1 MKKGQGRWTR
11 MLRRGVAL
19 FLTTVTVWV
28 LSLTADMGAAAE
40 TFRTLAESP
49 AFVSAALRAELG
61 NLPEEE
67 AGLTGWQKLVLGQS
81 PTLSAG
87 VGKGETGEAVQ
98 ESPQPTGEPDD
109 PEDPEKLPEVTAAP
123 EDIVGR
129 TLLPTSGEGY
139 DSAQGVYIENR
150 PGLDLDV
157 AALAQAQ
164 LTLTLP
170 EEGPQ
175 VLIVH
180 THGSEAYTPDGTDT
194 YVATGECRTTDT
206 SKSVVRVGDEIAKV
220 LTEMGLTVVHDTALY
235 DYPEYNG
242 AYDRSLAAVENW
254 LAQYPTIQVVLD
266 VHRDA
271 LVGSDGTVYKPITT
285 INGEKCAQVM
295 LVMGSNALYDH
306 PGWLENLALA
316 VQVQKEMN
324 TLWPTL
330 ARPIGL
336 RENRYNQQTAP
347 GAMLVEVGSHG
358 NTLQEALSAARMFAR
373 ALGAVLLEYKG
384 EGGMSLPPGGRWPEG
399 PDEG

>member
-67 AGLTGWQKLVLGQS
+67 ETGLTGWQKLVLGQS

-87 VGKGETGEAVQ
+87 VGKGETGEVVQ

-109 PEDPEKLPEVTAAP
+109 PEDPEEVPEVTVAP

-150 PGLDLDV
+150 PGLALDV
-157 AALAQAQ
+157 AALAQTQ

-206 SKSVVRVGDEIAKV
+206 EKSVVRVGDEIAKV

-254 LAQYPTIQVVLD
+254 LAQYPSIKVVLD

-271 LVGSDGTVYKPITT
+271 LIGSDGTVYKPITT

-306 PGWLENLALA
+306 PNWLENLALA

-358 NTLQEALSAARMFAR
+358 NTLQEALAAARMFAR

-384 EGGMSLPPGGRWPEG
+384 
-399 PDEG
+399 

>member
-1 MKKGQGRWTR
+1 MEKGQGRWTR
-11 MLRRGVAL
+11 LLRRGVAL

-67 AGLTGWQKLVLGQS
+67 SGLTGWQKLVLGQS

-109 PEDPEKLPEVTAAP
+109 PEDPEEVPEVTVAP

-150 PGLDLDV
+150 PGLALDV
-157 AALAQAQ
+157 AALAQTQ

-206 SKSVVRVGDEIAKV
+206 EKSVVRVGDEIAKV

-254 LAQYPTIQVVLD
+254 LTQYPTIQVVLD

-271 LVGSDGTVYKPITT
+271 LIGADGTVYKPITT
-285 INGEKCAQVM
+285 INGESCAQVM

-306 PGWLENLALA
+306 PDWLGNLTLA

-358 NTLQEALSAARMFAR
+358 NTLQEALAAARMFAR

-384 EGGMSLPPGGRWPEG
+384 
-399 PDEG
+399 

>member
-1 MKKGQGRWTR
+1 MKQGQGRWTR
-11 MLRRGVAL
+11 LLRRGTAL

-61 NLPEEE
+61 SLPEEE
-67 AGLTGWQKLVLGQS
+67 GESLTFWERLALGQS

-87 VGKGETGEAVQ
+87 VGRETADAPEAP
-98 ESPQPTGEPDD
+98 SPSPSAGEPDD
-109 PEDPEKLPEVTAAP
+109 PEDPEELPAVTAAP

-129 TLLPTSGEGY
+129 TLLPVSGDGY

-150 PGLDLDV
+150 PGLELDV
-157 AALAQAQ
+157 AAMAQAE
-164 LTLTLP
+164 LALDLP

-194 YVATGECRTTDT
+194 YVATGECRTADKT
-206 SKSVVRVGDEIAKV
+206 KSVVRVGEEVAKV
-220 LTEMGLTVVHDTALY
+220 LTEMGLTVVHDTELY
-235 DYPEYNG
+235 DYPAYNG
-242 AYDRSLAAVENW
+242 SYDRSLAAVEHW

-266 VHRDA
+266 IHRDA
-271 LVGSDGTVYKPITT
+271 LIGADGTVYKPITT
-285 INGEKCAQVM
+285 INGESCAQVM

-306 PGWLENLALA
+306 PDWLGNLTLA

-358 NTLQEALSAARMFAR
+358 NTLQEALAAARMFAR
-373 ALGAVLLEYKG
+373 ALGAVLL
-384 EGGMSLPPGGRWPEG
+384 SQ
-399 PDEG
+399 

>member
-109 PEDPEKLPEVTAAP
+109 PEDPEEVPEVTVAP

-150 PGLDLDV
+150 PGLALDV
-157 AALAQAQ
+157 AALAQTQ

-206 SKSVVRVGDEIAKV
+206 EKSVVRVGDEIAKV

-254 LAQYPTIQVVLD
+254 LTQYPTIQVVLD

-271 LVGSDGTVYKPITT
+271 LIGSDGTVYKPITT

-358 NTLQEALSAARMFAR
+358 NTLQEALAAARMFAR

-384 EGGMSLPPGGRWPEG
+384 
-399 PDEG
+399 

>member
-61 NLPEEE
+61 NLPEE

-109 PEDPEKLPEVTAAP
+109 PEDPEEVPEVTVAP

-150 PGLDLDV
+150 PGLALDV
-157 AALAQAQ
+157 AALAQTQ

-206 SKSVVRVGDEIAKV
+206 EKSVVRVGDEIAKV

-242 AYDRSLAAVENW
+242 AYDRSLAVVENW
-254 LAQYPTIQVVLD
+254 LTQYPTIQVVLD

-271 LVGSDGTVYKPITT
+271 LIGSDGTVYKPITT

-306 PGWLENLALA
+306 PNWLENLALA

-336 RENRYNQQTAP
+336 RENRYNQQTAH

-358 NTLQEALSAARMFAR
+358 NTLQEALAAARMFAR

-384 EGGMSLPPGGRWPEG
+384 
-399 PDEG
+399 

>member
-1 MKKGQGRWTR
+1 MEKGQGRWTR
-11 MLRRGVAL
+11 LLRRGVAL

-67 AGLTGWQKLVLGQS
+67 SGLTGWQKLVLGQS

-109 PEDPEKLPEVTAAP
+109 PEDPEEVPEVTVAP

-150 PGLDLDV
+150 PGLALDV
-157 AALAQAQ
+157 AALAQTQ

-206 SKSVVRVGDEIAKV
+206 EKSVVRVGDEIAKV

-254 LAQYPTIQVVLD
+254 LTQYPTIQVVLD

-271 LVGSDGTVYKPITT
+271 LIGADGTVYKPITT
-285 INGEKCAQVM
+285 INGEPCAQVM

-358 NTLQEALSAARMFAR
+358 NTLQEALAAARMFAR

-384 EGGMSLPPGGRWPEG
+384 
-399 PDEG
+399 

>member
-1 MKKGQGRWTR
+1 MEKGQGRWTR
-11 MLRRGVAL
+11 LLRRGVAL

-67 AGLTGWQKLVLGQS
+67 SGLTGWQKLVLGQS

-87 VGKGETGEAVQ
+87 LGAGDGTEED
-98 ESPQPTGEPDD
+98 QPSAQPAGEPDD
-109 PEDPEKLPEVTAAP
+109 PEDPEELPEVTAAP

-139 DSAQGVYIENR
+139 DGAQGVYIENR

-164 LTLTLP
+164 LTLDLP

-180 THGSEAYTPDGTDT
+180 THGSEAYTPDGADT

-206 SKSVVRVGDEIAKV
+206 EKSVVRVGDEIAKV
-220 LTEMGLTVVHDTALY
+220 LTEMGLTVVHDTGLY

-242 AYDRSLAAVENW
+242 AYDRSLAAVEDW

-271 LVGSDGTVYKPITT
+271 LIGADGTVYKPITT
-285 INGEKCAQVM
+285 INGESCAQVM

-358 NTLQEALSAARMFAR
+358 NTLQEALAAARMFAR

-384 EGGMSLPPGGRWPEG
+384 
-399 PDEG
+399 

>member
-1 MKKGQGRWTR
+1 

-40 TFRTLAESP
+40 TFHTLAESP

-67 AGLTGWQKLVLGQS
+67 ETGLTGWQKLVLGQS

-109 PEDPEKLPEVTAAP
+109 PEDPEEVPEVTVAP

-150 PGLDLDV
+150 PGLALDV
-157 AALAQAQ
+157 AALAQTQ

-206 SKSVVRVGDEIAKV
+206 EKSVVRVGDEIAKV

-271 LVGSDGTVYKPITT
+271 LIGSDGTVYKPITT

-306 PGWLENLALA
+306 PNWLENLALA

-358 NTLQEALSAARMFAR
+358 NTLQEALAAARMFAR

-384 EGGMSLPPGGRWPEG
+384 
-399 PDEG
+399 

>member
-87 VGKGETGEAVQ
+87 VGKGETGEVVQ

-109 PEDPEKLPEVTAAP
+109 PEDPEELPEVTAAP

-254 LAQYPTIQVVLD
+254 LGQYPTIQVVLD

-271 LVGSDGTVYKPITT
+271 LIGSDGTVYKPITT

-384 EGGMSLPPGGRWPEG
+384 
-399 PDEG
+399 

>member
-87 VGKGETGEAVQ
+87 VGKGETGEVVQ

-109 PEDPEKLPEVTAAP
+109 PEDPEEVPEVTVAP

-150 PGLDLDV
+150 PGLALDV
-157 AALAQAQ
+157 AALAQTQ

-206 SKSVVRVGDEIAKV
+206 EKSVVRVGDEIAKV

-271 LVGSDGTVYKPITT
+271 LIGSDGTVYKPITT

-306 PGWLENLALA
+306 PNWLENLALA

-330 ARPIGL
+330 ARPIGI

-358 NTLQEALSAARMFAR
+358 NTLQEALAAGRMFAR

-384 EGGMSLPPGGRWPEG
+384 
-399 PDEG
+399 

>member
-109 PEDPEKLPEVTAAP
+109 PEDPKEVPEVTVAP

-150 PGLDLDV
+150 PGLALDV
-157 AALAQAQ
+157 AALAQTQ

-206 SKSVVRVGDEIAKV
+206 EKSVVRVGDEIAKV

-254 LAQYPTIQVVLD
+254 LTQYPTIQVVLD

-271 LVGSDGTVYKPITT
+271 LIGSDGTVYKPITT

-306 PGWLENLALA
+306 PNWLENLALA

-358 NTLQEALSAARMFAR
+358 NTLQEALAAARMFAR

-384 EGGMSLPPGGRWPEG
+384 
-399 PDEG
+399 

>member
-1 MKKGQGRWTR
+1 MKKGQVRWTR

-67 AGLTGWQKLVLGQS
+67 DGLTGWHKLVLGQS
-81 PTLSAG
+81 PSLSAG
-87 VGKGETGEAVQ
+87 MGLREESGETAPKDEVT
-98 ESPQPTGEPDD
+98 EGEPDD

-139 DSAQGVYIENR
+139 DNAQGVYIENR
-150 PGLDLDV
+150 PGLTLDV
-157 AALAQAQ
+157 AALGSAQ
-164 LTLTLP
+164 LDLP
-170 EEGPQ
+170 LSEEGPQ

-194 YVATGECRTTDT
+194 YVATGECRTADT
-206 SKSVVRVGDEIAKV
+206 SKSVVRVGDEIVRV
-220 LTEMGLTVVHDTALY
+220 LTEMGLTVVHDTGLY

-242 AYDRSLAAVENW
+242 AYDRSLAAVEKW
-254 LAQYPTIQVVLD
+254 LEQYPTIQVVLD

-271 LVGSDGTVYKPITT
+271 LIGSDGTVYKPITT
-285 INGEKCAQVM
+285 INGERCAQVM

-306 PGWLENLALA
+306 PNWLENLALA

-373 ALGAVLLEYKG
+373 ALGAVLLEYK
-384 EGGMSLPPGGRWPEG
+384 
-399 PDEG
+399 

>member
-109 PEDPEKLPEVTAAP
+109 PEDPEELPEVTAAP

-139 DSAQGVYIENR
+139 DSAHGVYIENR

-157 AALAQAQ
+157 AAMAEAQ

-271 LVGSDGTVYKPITT
+271 LIGSDGTVYKPITT

-358 NTLQEALSAARMFAR
+358 NTLQEALAAARMFAR

-384 EGGMSLPPGGRWPEG
+384 
-399 PDEG
+399 

>member
-1 MKKGQGRWTR
+1 MEKGQGRWTR
-11 MLRRGVAL
+11 LLRRGVAL

-67 AGLTGWQKLVLGQS
+67 SGLTGWQKLVLGQS

-109 PEDPEKLPEVTAAP
+109 PEDPEEVPEVTVAP

-139 DSAQGVYIENR
+139 DGAQGVYIENR

-164 LTLTLP
+164 LTLDLP

-206 SKSVVRVGDEIAKV
+206 EKSVVRVGDEIAKV
-220 LTEMGLTVVHDTALY
+220 LTEMGLTVVHDTGLY

-242 AYDRSLAAVENW
+242 AYDRSLAAVEGW

-271 LVGSDGTVYKPITT
+271 LIGADGTVYKPITT
-285 INGEKCAQVM
+285 INGESCAQVM

-358 NTLQEALSAARMFAR
+358 NTLQEALAAARMFAR

-384 EGGMSLPPGGRWPEG
+384 
-399 PDEG
+399 

>member
-1 MKKGQGRWTR
+1 MEKGQGRWTR
-11 MLRRGVAL
+11 LLRRGVAL

-49 AFVSAALRAELG
+49 AVVSAALRAERG

-67 AGLTGWQKLVLGQS
+67 SGLTGWQKRVLGQS
-81 PTLSAG
+81 PTLAAG
-87 VGKGETGEAVQ
+87 LGTGDGTEEGQPSV
-98 ESPQPTGEPDD
+98 QPTGEPDD
-109 PEDPEKLPEVTAAP
+109 PEDPEELPEVTAAP

-139 DSAQGVYIENR
+139 DGAQGVYIENR

-164 LTLTLP
+164 LTLALP

-180 THGSEAYTPDGTDT
+180 THGSEAYTPDGADT

-206 SKSVVRVGDEIAKV
+206 EKSVVRVGDEIAKV
-220 LTEMGLTVVHDTALY
+220 LTEMGLTVVHDTGLY

-242 AYDRSLAAVENW
+242 AYDRSLAAVEDW
-254 LAQYPTIQVVLD
+254 LEQYPTIQVVLD

-271 LVGSDGTVYKPITT
+271 LIGADGTVYKPITT
-285 INGEKCAQVM
+285 INGEPCAQVM

-358 NTLQEALSAARMFAR
+358 NTLQEALAAARMFAR

-384 EGGMSLPPGGRWPEG
+384 
-399 PDEG
+399 

>member
-1 MKKGQGRWTR
+1 MKQGQGRWTR
-11 MLRRGVAL
+11 LLRRGTAL

-61 NLPEEE
+61 SLPEEE
-67 AGLTGWQKLVLGQS
+67 GESLTFWERLALGQS

-87 VGKGETGEAVQ
+87 VGRETADAPEAP
-98 ESPQPTGEPDD
+98 SPSPSAGEPDD
-109 PEDPEKLPEVTAAP
+109 PEDPEELPAVTAAP

-129 TLLPTSGEGY
+129 TLLPVSGDGY

-150 PGLDLDV
+150 PGLELDV
-157 AALAQAQ
+157 AAMAQAE
-164 LTLTLP
+164 LALDLP

-194 YVATGECRTTDT
+194 YVATGECRTADKT
-206 SKSVVRVGDEIAKV
+206 KSVVRVGEEVAKV
-220 LTEMGLTVVHDTALY
+220 LTEMGLTVVHDTELY
-235 DYPEYNG
+235 DYPAYNG
-242 AYDRSLAAVENW
+242 SYDRSLAAVEHW

-271 LVGSDGTVYKPITT
+271 LIGADGTVYKPITT
-285 INGEKCAQVM
+285 INGESCAQVM

-306 PGWLENLALA
+306 PDWLGNLTLA

-358 NTLQEALSAARMFAR
+358 NTLQEALAAARMFAR
-373 ALGAVLLEYKG
+373 ALGAVLL
-384 EGGMSLPPGGRWPEG
+384 SQ
-399 PDEG
+399 

>member
-1 MKKGQGRWTR
+1 MKQGQGRWTR
-11 MLRRGVAL
+11 LLRRGTAL

-61 NLPEEE
+61 SLPEEE
-67 AGLTGWQKLVLGQS
+67 RESLTFWERLALGQS

-87 VGKGETGEAVQ
+87 VGREAADVP
-98 ESPQPTGEPDD
+98 EVPSPSPSAGEPDD
-109 PEDPEKLPEVTAAP
+109 PEDPEELPAVTAAP

-129 TLLPTSGEGY
+129 TLLPVSGDGY

-150 PGLDLDV
+150 PGLELDV
-157 AALAQAQ
+157 AAMAQAE
-164 LTLTLP
+164 LALDLP

-194 YVATGECRTTDT
+194 YVATGECRTADKT
-206 SKSVVRVGDEIAKV
+206 KSVVRVGEEVAKV
-220 LTEMGLTVVHDTALY
+220 LTEMGLTVVHDTELY
-235 DYPEYNG
+235 DYPAYNG
-242 AYDRSLAAVENW
+242 SYDRSLAAVEHW

-266 VHRDA
+266 IHRDA
-271 LVGSDGTVYKPITT
+271 LIGADGTVYKPITT
-285 INGEKCAQVM
+285 INGESCAQVM

-358 NTLQEALSAARMFAR
+358 NTLQEALAAARMFAR
-373 ALGAVLLEYKG
+373 ALGAVLL
-384 EGGMSLPPGGRWPEG
+384 SQ
-399 PDEG
+399 

>member
-1 MKKGQGRWTR
+1 MEKGQGRWTR
-11 MLRRGVAL
+11 LLRRGVAL

-67 AGLTGWQKLVLGQS
+67 SGLTGWQKLVLGQS

-87 VGKGETGEAVQ
+87 LGAGDGTEED
-98 ESPQPTGEPDD
+98 QPSAQPAGEPDD
-109 PEDPEKLPEVTAAP
+109 PEDPEELPEVTAAP

-139 DSAQGVYIENR
+139 DGAQGVYIENR

-164 LTLTLP
+164 LTLALP

-206 SKSVVRVGDEIAKV
+206 EKSVVRVGDEIAKV
-220 LTEMGLTVVHDTALY
+220 LTEMGLTVVHDTGLY

-242 AYDRSLAAVENW
+242 AYDRSLAAVEDW
-254 LAQYPTIQVVLD
+254 LEQYPTIQVVLD

-271 LVGSDGTVYKPITT
+271 LIGADGTVYKPITT
-285 INGEKCAQVM
+285 INGESCAQVM

-358 NTLQEALSAARMFAR
+358 NTLQEALAAARMFAR

-384 EGGMSLPPGGRWPEG
+384 
-399 PDEG
+399 